1 MIVHVAMCMGYSC
14 VAKSAGVH
22 AGGGKG
28 LEYHPLPQESNFIPP
43 PSQQNNGNDYDYL
56 QNASESI

>member
-28 LEYHPLPQESNFIPP
+28 LGYHPLPQESNFIP
-43 PSQQNNGNDYDYL
+43 QQNNENGYDL